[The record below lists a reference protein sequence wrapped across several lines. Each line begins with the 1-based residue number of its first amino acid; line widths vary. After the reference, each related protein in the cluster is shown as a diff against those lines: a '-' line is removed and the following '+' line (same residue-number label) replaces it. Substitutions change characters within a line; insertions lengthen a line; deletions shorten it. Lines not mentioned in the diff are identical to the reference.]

1 MASKVPERAKCT
13 PALFISALREIQIQ
27 GLGAGAS
34 MTVPCCSDSG
44 SPCSDSDSPSHSSE
58 PSPYMSPTSRQ
69 PRSSSPCSSQQLPA
83 PGSPAYWPSG
93 YNPLSSSAQSW
104 KRAVCAR
111 NQPETA
117 WHNTGVP
124 LPLSEAAP
132 NCAATA
138 STPKRIE
145 NLRALLAMKA
155 RPTAARAIP
164 KRTPSAVL
172 RGAATNT
179 AAATATSSAAADT
192 AKQTPSCAMQRP
204 PAVVPS
210 GGATTLGVVYIL
222 PKPRPSRT
230 IQLPSANVP
239 SAAAH
244 ILALDPPLSPSAKRL
259 QRGRHLLG
267 PPPVASLTTPL
278 ELVPRGQPPL
288 AVHSAAAH
296 TDGHAAA
303 TSNTA
308 AARPKPSCTPPTAVP
323 STALAV
329 FGVAP
334 RPMIAA
340 RMWAEWLGSPPVPVP
355 TTPLELAPCGRP
367 RTDAHSAA
375 APTTCDATAT
385 SIAAAE
391 RALKGPLRPRPPDHP
406 PSALAIAESVS
417 NRFPFSKARAGWHDQ
432 LAFSK
437 AGARSRRCRSR
448 SRSSSSGTTLVMG
461 RFEGAL

>member
-1 MASKVPERAKCT
+1 
-13 PALFISALREIQIQ
+13 
-27 GLGAGAS
+27 
-34 MTVPCCSDSG
+34 MTVPCCSDSD
-44 SPCSDSDSPSHSSE
+44 SSCSDSDSPSHASE
-58 PSPYMSPTSRQ
+58 PSFYMSPTSRQ
-69 PRSSSPCSSQQLPA
+69 PRSSSACSSQQLPA
-83 PGSPAYWPSG
+83 PGSPAYWASC
-93 YNPLSSSAQSW
+93 YNPLSSSAHSW
-104 KRAVCAR
+104 KRADCTR

-132 NCAATA
+132 NDAAKA
-138 STPKRIE
+138 STPMRIE
-145 NLRALLAMKA
+145 NMRALLAMKA
-155 RPTAARAIP
+155 PPTAARAIP

-172 RGAATNT
+172 SGAATNT

-192 AKQTPSCAMQRP
+192 AQQTPSCAMQRP
-204 PAVVPS
+204 QTVVPR

-222 PKPRPSRT
+222 PKQRPSRT

-267 PPPVASLTTPL
+267 PPPN
-278 ELVPRGQPPL
+278 
-288 AVHSAAAH
+288 
-296 TDGHAAA
+296 AAA

-329 FGVAP
+329 LGVGAAAHTDGHAAATSNADAARPKPSCTPPTAVPSTARAVFGVAP

-340 RMWAEWLGSPPVPVP
+340 RMCAEWLGSPPVPVP

-391 RALKGPLRPRPPDHP
+391 TALKGPLRPRPPDHP
-406 PSALAIAESVS
+406 PSLLAIAELEC

-432 LAFSK
+432 RAFCK
-437 AGARSRRCRSR
+437 AGATSSRCRSRSR
-448 SRSSSSGTTLVMG
+448 SRSSSSRTTLVMG
-461 RFEGAL
+461 GFEEGL

>member
-1 MASKVPERAKCT
+1 MASKVPERAMSLI
-13 PALFISALREIQIQ
+13 P
-27 GLGAGAS
+27 
-34 MTVPCCSDSG
+34 CSDPG

-58 PSPYMSPTSRQ
+58 PSPYMSATSRQ
-69 PRSSSPCSSQQLPA
+69 PRSSSPCLSQQLHA

-93 YNPLSSSAQSW
+93 YNSLLSSAESL

-111 NQPETA
+111 YQPMTA
-117 WHNTGVP
+117 WHNTGVDC
-124 LPLSEAAP
+124 SEAAP
-132 NCAATA
+132 NSAVTA
-138 STPKRIE
+138 SIPKRIE
-145 NLRALLAMKA
+145 NLRALLAMKV
-155 RPTAARAIP
+155 RPTADRAIP

-192 AKQTPSCAMQRP
+192 AKPTSSCALQGP

-210 GGATTLGVVYIL
+210 GDATTLGVVYIL
-222 PKPRPSRT
+222 LKARPSRT

-244 ILALDPPLSPSAKRL
+244 ILALDPPLSHCAKRL
-259 QRGRHLLG
+259 QRDSHLLG
-267 PPPVASLTTPL
+267 LPPVASLTTSL
-278 ELVPRGQPPL
+278 ELVPRGPPAPAL
-288 AVHSAAAH
+288 HSAAAR

-308 AARPKPSCTPPTAVP
+308 AARPKPSCTTLTAVL
-323 STALAV
+323 STAPAV

-334 RPMIAA
+334 TPTIAP
-340 RMWAEWLGSPPVPVP
+340 RMWSEWLGSPPVPVP
-355 TTPLELAPCGRP
+355 TTPLELAQCGRP
-367 RTDAHSAA
+367 RSDAHSAA

-391 RALKGPLRPRPPDHP
+391 SAFKVLRRPRQPDHP

-432 LAFSK
+432 SPFCK
-437 AGARSRRCRSR
+437 AGATSRRCRSR

-461 RFEGAL
+461 GFEGALQL